1 MPLCMRNNTKPMKRL
16 FTSVFCILFITVSA
30 QKHKDYWQQRIA
42 YTMNVSMNVEDYT
55 FKGSSQIEYTNHSPD
70 TLNRVFFHLYF
81 NAFRPGSDMD
91 ARLQTVSDPDG
102 RMLTKEKSSRISV
115 LAENEAG
122 YLRVA
127 QVTQNQG
134 VVLQTAH
141 EETILVVDLE
151 APLLPKSTTTLNL
164 DFEGRVPLQIRRSGR
179 NSEESVALSMS
190 QWYPKM
196 VEYDHEG
203 WHDYPYIAR
212 EFHGVWGDFDVK
224 LTLDKSYTVAATGYL
239 QNADEI
245 GHGYTDKEVR
255 IRKNQEN
262 LTWHFKADNVHDF
275 MWAADPE
282 YVHDTLVTKD
292 DVTLHFFYKNQ
303 PELVENWKNL
313 QPKTDEAM
321 TFFNQHI
328 GKYPYTQYSVVQGGD
343 GGMEYAMAT
352 LITGDRP
359 FASLVGVMVH
369 ELAHSWFQ
377 HVLATNEGKHSW
389 MDEGFTSYIS
399 SLCMNSIME
408 RNQEHPYAGSYR
420 GYYALVESGIEEP
433 QTTHSDRYDTN
444 FAYSIAA
451 YSKGSVFLAQL
462 GYVIGKDALE
472 KTLKRYYNDYKFT
485 HPTPNDFISTA
496 EKVSGAHLGWYLND
510 FTQTTKTIDYSIVS
524 VTPISSGTVVELERI
539 GGMGMPIDLVVTLQD
554 ESQRH
559 YYIPL
564 TEMRA
569 EKPNETE
576 LTRITLN
583 DWSWAQKNYSFVLSF
598 PVEGIKTIAIDP
610 SARMADI
617 DQSNNVFRQ

>member
-1 MPLCMRNNTKPMKRL
+1 MKPFFTAL
-16 FTSVFCILFITVSA
+16 FALALLVANA
-30 QKHKDYWQQRIA
+30 QKHPDYWQQRID
-42 YTMNVSMNVEDYT
+42 YTMDVSMNVEDFTY
-55 FKGSSQIEYTNHSPD
+55 KGRSTVQYTNHSPD
-70 TLNRVFFHLYF
+70 TLTRVFFHLYF

-91 ARLQTVSDPDG
+91 ARLQSISDPDN
-102 RMLTKEKSSRISV
+102 RMVTENKESRISV
-115 LAENEAG
+115 LSEDEMG
-122 YLRVA
+122 YLRVTHI
-127 QVTQNQG
+127 TQNQG
-134 VVLQTAH
+134 APLKASH
-141 EETILVVDLE
+141 EETILVVDLQT
-151 APLLPKSTTTLNL
+151 PLLPQSSTTLNL
-164 DFEGRVPLQIRRSGR
+164 DFEGQVPLQIRRSGR
-179 NSEESVALSMS
+179 NSEEGVALSMS

-245 GHGYTDKEVR
+245 GHGYSDQEVR
-255 IRKNQEN
+255 IRKNQKN

-282 YVHDTLVTKD
+282 YVHDRLVTAD
-292 DVTLHFFYKNQ
+292 DVTLHFFYKNK
-303 PELVENWKNL
+303 PELAENWKNL
-313 QPKTDEAM
+313 QPKTEEAM
-321 TFFNQHI
+321 NFFNEHV
-328 GKYPYTQYSVVQGGD
+328 GNYPYKQYSVVQGGD

-359 FASLVGVMVH
+359 FPSLVGVMVH

-399 SLCMNSIME
+399 SLCMNSLMG

-420 GYYALVESGIEEP
+420 GYYALVESKMEEP
-433 QTTHSDRYDTN
+433 QTTHSDRYDKN

-462 GYVIGKDALE
+462 GYIIGKDALA
-472 KTLKRYYNDYKFT
+472 KTLKRYYADYQFT
-485 HPTPNDFISTA
+485 HPTPNDFIRTA

-510 FTQTTKTIDYSIVS
+510 FTKTTKTIDYAIELVK
-524 VTPISSGTVVELERI
+524 PGSSGASIELKRI
-539 GGMGMPIDLVVTLQD
+539 GGIGMPIDLVVSLND
-554 ESQRH
+554 GSQHH

-569 EKPNETE
+569 EKPNEHE
-576 LTRITLN
+576 LSRAVLS
-583 DWSWAQKNYSFVLSF
+583 DWSWAQQRYTFEVAHPLEN
-598 PVEGIKTIAIDP
+598 IKTIAIDP
-610 SARMADI
+610 STRMADI
-617 DQSNNVFRQ
+617 DQSNNVFSQ

>member
-1 MPLCMRNNTKPMKRL
+1 MLSDTKPMKRL
-16 FTSVFCILFITVSA
+16 ITSIFCILFLTVSA

-42 YTMNVSMNVEDYT
+42 YAMDVSMNVEDYT

-91 ARLQTVSDPDG
+91 ARLQAVSDPDG
-102 RMLTKEKSSRISV
+102 RMLTKEKTSRISV
-115 LAENEAG
+115 LAENETG
-122 YLRVA
+122 YLIVSKI
-127 QVTQNQG
+127 TQNQG
-134 VVLQTAH
+134 AVLKTAH

-151 APLLPKSTTTLNL
+151 SPLLPQSSTTFNL
-164 DFEGRVPLQIRRSGR
+164 DFEGQVPLQIRRSGR

-255 IRKNQEN
+255 VPKSQKN

-282 YVHDTLVTKD
+282 YVHDKLITAD
-292 DVTLHFFYKNQ
+292 DVTLHFFYKNK

-313 QPKTDEAM
+313 QPKTEEAM
-321 TFFNQHI
+321 NFFNEHI
-328 GKYPYTQYSVVQGGD
+328 GKYPYKQYSVVQGGD

-359 FASLVGVMVH
+359 FPSLVGVMVH

-399 SLCMNSIME
+399 SLCMNSLMG

-420 GYYALVESGIEEP
+420 GYYALVESKMEEP
-433 QTTHSDRYDTN
+433 QTTHSDRYDKN

-462 GYVIGKDALE
+462 GYIIGKDALA
-472 KTLKRYYNDYKFT
+472 KTLKRYYTDYQFT
-485 HPTPNDFISTA
+485 HPTPNDFIRTA

-510 FTQTTKTIDYSIVS
+510 FTKTTKTIDYAIES
-524 VTPISSGTVVELERI
+524 VKPGSTGAAIELKRL
-539 GGMGMPIDLVVTLQD
+539 GGIGMPIDLVVSLND
-554 ESQRH
+554 GSQHH

-569 EKPNETE
+569 EKPNEHE
-576 LTRITLN
+576 LARTVLS
-583 DWSWAQKNYSFVLSF
+583 DWSWAQQRYAFEVPYALESIQS
-598 PVEGIKTIAIDP
+598 IAIDP
-610 SARMADI
+610 STRMADT
-617 DQSNNVFRQ
+617 DQSNNVFSQ

>member
-1 MPLCMRNNTKPMKRL
+1 MKPFFTAL
-16 FTSVFCILFITVSA
+16 FALTLLVANA
-30 QKHKDYWQQRIA
+30 QKHPDYWQQRID
-42 YTMNVSMNVEDYT
+42 YTMDVSMNVEDFTY
-55 FKGSSQIEYTNHSPD
+55 KGRSTVQYTNHSPD
-70 TLNRVFFHLYF
+70 TLTRVFFHLYF

-91 ARLQTVSDPDG
+91 ARLQSISDPDN
-102 RMLTKEKSSRISV
+102 RMVTENKESRISV
-115 LAENEAG
+115 LSEDEMG
-122 YLRVA
+122 YLRVT
-127 QVTQNQG
+127 QITQNQG
-134 VVLQTAH
+134 APLKASH
-141 EETILVVDLE
+141 EETILVVDLQT
-151 APLLPKSTTTLNL
+151 PLLPQSSTTLNL
-164 DFEGRVPLQIRRSGR
+164 DFEGQVPLQIRRSGR
-179 NSEESVALSMS
+179 NSEEGVALSMS

-245 GHGYTDKEVR
+245 GHGYSDQEVR
-255 IRKNQEN
+255 IRKNQKN

-282 YVHDTLVTKD
+282 YVHDRLVTAD
-292 DVTLHFFYKNQ
+292 DVTLHFFYKNK
-303 PELVENWKNL
+303 PELAENWKNL
-313 QPKTDEAM
+313 QPKTEEAM
-321 TFFNQHI
+321 NFFNEHV
-328 GKYPYTQYSVVQGGD
+328 GNYPYKQYSVVQGGD

-359 FASLVGVMVH
+359 FPSLVGVMVH

-399 SLCMNSIME
+399 SLCMNSLMG

-420 GYYALVESGIEEP
+420 GYYALVESKMEEP
-433 QTTHSDRYDTN
+433 QTTHSDRYDKN

-462 GYVIGKDALE
+462 GYIIGKDALA
-472 KTLKRYYNDYKFT
+472 KTLKRYYADYQFT
-485 HPTPNDFISTA
+485 HPTPNDFIRTA

-510 FTQTTKTIDYSIVS
+510 FTKTTKTIDYAIELVK
-524 VTPISSGTVVELERI
+524 PGSSGASIELKRI
-539 GGMGMPIDLVVTLQD
+539 GGIGMPIDLVVSLND
-554 ESQRH
+554 GSQHH

-569 EKPNETE
+569 EKPNEHE
-576 LTRITLN
+576 LSRTVLS
-583 DWSWAQKNYSFVLSF
+583 DWSWAQQRYTFEVAHPLEN
-598 PVEGIKTIAIDP
+598 IKTIAIDP
-610 SARMADI
+610 STRMADI
-617 DQSNNVFRQ
+617 DQSNNVFSQ

>member
-1 MPLCMRNNTKPMKRL
+1 MKPFFTAL
-16 FTSVFCILFITVSA
+16 FALTLLVANA
-30 QKHKDYWQQRIA
+30 QKHPDYWQQRID
-42 YTMNVSMNVEDYT
+42 YTMDVSMNVEDFTY
-55 FKGSSQIEYTNHSPD
+55 KGRSTVQYTNHSPD

-91 ARLQTVSDPDG
+91 ARLQSISDPDN
-102 RMLTKEKSSRISV
+102 RMVTENKESRISV
-115 LAENEAG
+115 LSEDEMG
-122 YLRVA
+122 YLRVT
-127 QVTQNQG
+127 QITQNKG
-134 VVLQTAH
+134 APLKASH
-141 EETILVVDLE
+141 EETILVVDLQT
-151 APLLPKSTTTLNL
+151 PLLPQSSTILNL
-164 DFEGRVPLQIRRSGR
+164 DFEGQVPLQIRRSGR
-179 NSEESVALSMS
+179 NSEEGVALSMS
-190 QWYPKM
+190 QWCPKM

-245 GHGYTDKEVR
+245 GHGYSDQEVR
-255 IRKNQEN
+255 IRKNQKN

-282 YVHDTLVTKD
+282 YVHDRLVTAD
-292 DVTLHFFYKNQ
+292 DVTLHFFYKNK
-303 PELVENWKNL
+303 PELAENWKNL
-313 QPKTDEAM
+313 QPKTEEAM
-321 TFFNQHI
+321 NFFNEHV
-328 GKYPYTQYSVVQGGD
+328 GNYPYKQYSVVQGGD

-359 FASLVGVMVH
+359 FPSLVGVMVH

-399 SLCMNSIME
+399 SLCMNSLMG
-408 RNQEHPYAGSYR
+408 RNQERPYAGSYR
-420 GYYALVESGIEEP
+420 GYYALVESKMEEP
-433 QTTHSDRYDTN
+433 QTTHSDRYDKN

-462 GYVIGKDALE
+462 GYIIGKDALA
-472 KTLKRYYNDYKFT
+472 KTLKRYYADYQFT
-485 HPTPNDFISTA
+485 HPTPNDFIRTA

-510 FTQTTKTIDYSIVS
+510 FTKTTKTIDYAIES
-524 VTPISSGTVVELERI
+524 VKPGSSGAAIELKRI
-539 GGMGMPIDLVVTLQD
+539 GGIGMPIDLVVSLNYG
-554 ESQRH
+554 SQHH

-569 EKPNETE
+569 EKPNEHE
-576 LTRITLN
+576 LSRTVLS
-583 DWSWAQKNYSFVLSF
+583 DWSWAQQRYTFEVPHPLDN
-598 PVEGIKTIAIDP
+598 IKTIAIDP
-610 SARMADI
+610 STRMADI
-617 DQSNNVFRQ
+617 DQSNNVFSQ

>member
-1 MPLCMRNNTKPMKRL
+1 MKPFFTAL
-16 FTSVFCILFITVSA
+16 FALTLLVANA
-30 QKHKDYWQQRIA
+30 QKHPDYWQQRID
-42 YTMNVSMNVEDYT
+42 YTMDVSMNVEDFTY
-55 FKGSSQIEYTNHSPD
+55 KGSSTVQYSNHSPD
-70 TLNRVFFHLYF
+70 TLTRVFFHLYF

-91 ARLQTVSDPDG
+91 ARLQSISDPDN
-102 RMLTKEKSSRISV
+102 RMVTENKESRISV
-115 LAENEAG
+115 LSEDEMG
-122 YLRVA
+122 YLRVT
-127 QVTQNQG
+127 QITQNQG
-134 VVLQTAH
+134 APLKASH
-141 EETILVVDLE
+141 EETILVVDLQT
-151 APLLPKSTTTLNL
+151 PLLPQSSTTLNL
-164 DFEGRVPLQIRRSGR
+164 DFEGQVPLQIRRSGR
-179 NSEESVALSMS
+179 NSEEGVALSMS

-245 GHGYTDKEVR
+245 GHGYSDQEVR
-255 IRKNQEN
+255 IRKNQKN

-282 YVHDTLVTKD
+282 YVHDRLVTAD
-292 DVTLHFFYKNQ
+292 DVTLHFFYKNK
-303 PELVENWKNL
+303 PELAENWKNL
-313 QPKTDEAM
+313 QPKTEEAM
-321 TFFNQHI
+321 NFFNKHV
-328 GKYPYTQYSVVQGGD
+328 GNYPYKQYSVVQGGD

-359 FASLVGVMVH
+359 FPSLVGVMVH

-399 SLCMNSIME
+399 SLCMNSLMG

-420 GYYALVESGIEEP
+420 GYYALVESKMEEP
-433 QTTHSDRYDTN
+433 QTTHSDRYDKN

-462 GYVIGKDALE
+462 GYIIGKDALA
-472 KTLKRYYNDYKFT
+472 KTLKRYYADYQFT
-485 HPTPNDFISTA
+485 HPTPNDFIRTA

-510 FTQTTKTIDYSIVS
+510 FTKTTKTIDYAIELVK
-524 VTPISSGTVVELERI
+524 PGSSGASIELKRI
-539 GGMGMPIDLVVTLQD
+539 GGIGMPIDLVVSLND
-554 ESQRH
+554 GSQHH

-569 EKPNETE
+569 EKPNEHE
-576 LTRITLN
+576 LSRTVLS
-583 DWSWAQKNYSFVLSF
+583 DWSWAQQRYTFEVAHPIEN
-598 PVEGIKTIAIDP
+598 IKTIAIDP
-610 SARMADI
+610 STRMADI
-617 DQSNNVFRQ
+617 DQSNNVFSQ

>member
-1 MPLCMRNNTKPMKRL
+1 MKPFFTAL
-16 FTSVFCILFITVSA
+16 FALTLLVANA
-30 QKHKDYWQQRIA
+30 QKHPDYWQQRID
-42 YTMNVSMNVEDYT
+42 YTMDVSMNVEDFTY
-55 FKGSSQIEYTNHSPD
+55 KGSSTVQYTNHSPD
-70 TLNRVFFHLYF
+70 TLTRVFFHLYF

-91 ARLQTVSDPDG
+91 ARLQSISDPDN
-102 RMLTKEKSSRISV
+102 RMVTENKESRISV
-115 LAENEAG
+115 LSEDEMG
-122 YLRVA
+122 YLRVT
-127 QVTQNQG
+127 QITQNQG
-134 VVLQTAH
+134 APLKASH
-141 EETILVVDLE
+141 EETILVVDLQT
-151 APLLPKSTTTLNL
+151 PLLPQSSTILNL
-164 DFEGRVPLQIRRSGR
+164 DFEGQVPLQIRRSGR
-179 NSEESVALSMS
+179 NSEEGVALSMS

-245 GHGYTDKEVR
+245 GHGYSDQEVR
-255 IRKNQEN
+255 IRKNQKN

-282 YVHDTLVTKD
+282 YIHDRLVTAD
-292 DVTLHFFYKNQ
+292 DVTLHFFYKNK
-303 PELVENWKNL
+303 PELAENWKNL
-313 QPKTDEAM
+313 QPKTEEAM
-321 TFFNQHI
+321 NFFNEHV
-328 GKYPYTQYSVVQGGD
+328 GNYPYKQYSVVQGGD

-359 FASLVGVMVH
+359 FPSLVGVMVH

-399 SLCMNSIME
+399 SLCMNSLMG

-420 GYYALVESGIEEP
+420 GYYALVESKMEEP
-433 QTTHSDRYDTN
+433 QTTHSDRYDKN

-462 GYVIGKDALE
+462 GYIIGKDALAE
-472 KTLKRYYNDYKFT
+472 TLKRYYADYQFT
-485 HPTPNDFISTA
+485 HPTPNDFIRTA

-510 FTQTTKTIDYSIVS
+510 FTKTTKTIDYAIES
-524 VTPISSGTVVELERI
+524 VKPGSSGAAIELKRI
-539 GGMGMPIDLVVTLQD
+539 GGIGMPIDLVVSLND
-554 ESQRH
+554 GSQHH

-569 EKPNETE
+569 EKPNEHE
-576 LTRITLN
+576 LSRTVLS
-583 DWSWAQKNYSFVLSF
+583 DWSWAQQRYTFEVPHPLEN
-598 PVEGIKTIAIDP
+598 IKTIAIDP
-610 SARMADI
+610 STRMADI
-617 DQSNNVFRQ
+617 DQSNNVFSQ

>member
-1 MPLCMRNNTKPMKRL
+1 MKPFFTAL
-16 FTSVFCILFITVSA
+16 FALTLLVANA
-30 QKHKDYWQQRIA
+30 QKHPDYWQQRID
-42 YTMNVSMNVEDYT
+42 YTMDVSMNVEDFTY
-55 FKGSSQIEYTNHSPD
+55 KGSSTVQYTNHSPD
-70 TLNRVFFHLYF
+70 TLTRVFFHLYF

-91 ARLQTVSDPDG
+91 ARLQSISDPDN
-102 RMLTKEKSSRISV
+102 RMVTENKESRISV
-115 LAENEAG
+115 LSEDEMG

-127 QVTQNQG
+127 QITQNQG
-134 VVLQTAH
+134 APLKTSH
-141 EETILVVDLE
+141 EETILVVDLQT
-151 APLLPKSTTTLNL
+151 PLLPQSSTTLNL
-164 DFEGRVPLQIRRSGR
+164 DFEGQVPLQIRRSGR
-179 NSEESVALSMS
+179 NSEEGVALSMS

-224 LTLDKSYTVAATGYL
+224 LTLDKNYTVAATGYL

-245 GHGYTDKEVR
+245 GHGYSDQEVR
-255 IRKNQEN
+255 IRKNQKN

-282 YVHDTLVTKD
+282 YVHDRLVTAD
-292 DVTLHFFYKNQ
+292 DVTLHFFYKNK
-303 PELVENWKNL
+303 PELAENWKNL
-313 QPKTDEAM
+313 QSKTEEAM
-321 TFFNQHI
+321 NFFNEHV
-328 GKYPYTQYSVVQGGD
+328 GNYPYKQYSVVQGGD

-359 FASLVGVMVH
+359 FPSLVGVMVH

-399 SLCMNSIME
+399 SLCMNSLMG

-420 GYYALVESGIEEP
+420 GYYALVESKMEEP
-433 QTTHSDRYDTN
+433 QTTHSDRYDKN

-462 GYVIGKDALE
+462 GYIIGKDALA
-472 KTLKRYYNDYKFT
+472 KTLKRYYADYQFT
-485 HPTPNDFISTA
+485 HPTPNDFIRTA

-510 FTQTTKTIDYSIVS
+510 FTKTTKTIDYAIES
-524 VTPISSGTVVELERI
+524 VKPGSTGAAIELKRI
-539 GGMGMPIDLVVTLQD
+539 GGIGMPIDLVVSLND
-554 ESQRH
+554 GSQHH

-569 EKPNETE
+569 EKPNEHE
-576 LTRITLN
+576 LSRTVLS
-583 DWSWAQKNYSFVLSF
+583 DWSWAQQRYTFEVAHPLEN
-598 PVEGIKTIAIDP
+598 IKTIAIDP
-610 SARMADI
+610 STRMADI
-617 DQSNNVFRQ
+617 DQSNNVFSQ

>member
-1 MPLCMRNNTKPMKRL
+1 
-16 FTSVFCILFITVSA
+16 
-30 QKHKDYWQQRIA
+30 
-42 YTMNVSMNVEDYT
+42 MNVEDFTY
-55 FKGSSQIEYTNHSPD
+55 KGSSTVQYTNHSPD
-70 TLNRVFFHLYF
+70 TLTRVFFHLYF

-91 ARLQTVSDPDG
+91 ARLQSISDPDN
-102 RMLTKEKSSRISV
+102 RMVTENKESRISV
-115 LAENEAG
+115 LSEDEMG
-122 YLRVA
+122 YLRVT
-127 QVTQNQG
+127 QITQNQG
-134 VVLQTAH
+134 APLKASH
-141 EETILVVDLE
+141 EETILVVDLQT
-151 APLLPKSTTTLNL
+151 PLLPQSSTTLNL
-164 DFEGRVPLQIRRSGR
+164 DFEGQVPLQIRRSGR
-179 NSEESVALSMS
+179 DSEEGVALSMS

-245 GHGYTDKEVR
+245 GHGYSDQEVR
-255 IRKNQEN
+255 IRKNQKN

-282 YVHDTLVTKD
+282 YIHDRLVTAD
-292 DVTLHFFYKNQ
+292 DVTLHFFYKNK
-303 PELVENWKNL
+303 PELAENWKNL
-313 QPKTDEAM
+313 QPKTEEAM
-321 TFFNQHI
+321 NFFNEHV
-328 GKYPYTQYSVVQGGD
+328 GNYPYKQYSVVQGGD

-359 FASLVGVMVH
+359 FPSLVGVMVH

-399 SLCMNSIME
+399 SLCMNSLMG

-420 GYYALVESGIEEP
+420 GYYALVESKMEEP
-433 QTTHSDRYDTN
+433 QTTHSDRYDKN

-462 GYVIGKDALE
+462 GYIIGKDALA
-472 KTLKRYYNDYKFT
+472 KTLKRYYADYQFT
-485 HPTPNDFISTA
+485 HPTPNDFIRTA

-510 FTQTTKTIDYSIVS
+510 FTKTTKTIDYAIELVK
-524 VTPISSGTVVELERI
+524 PGSSGASIELKRI
-539 GGMGMPIDLVVTLQD
+539 GGIGMPIDLVVSLND
-554 ESQRH
+554 GSQHH

-569 EKPNETE
+569 EKPNEHE
-576 LTRITLN
+576 LSRTVLS
-583 DWSWAQKNYSFVLSF
+583 DWSWAQQRYTFEVAHPLEN
-598 PVEGIKTIAIDP
+598 IKTIAIDP
-610 SARMADI
+610 STRMADI
-617 DQSNNVFRQ
+617 DQSNNVFSQ

>member
-1 MPLCMRNNTKPMKRL
+1 MKPFFTAL
-16 FTSVFCILFITVSA
+16 FALTLLVANA
-30 QKHKDYWQQRIA
+30 QKHPDYWQQRID
-42 YTMNVSMNVEDYT
+42 YTMDVSMNVEDFTY
-55 FKGSSQIEYTNHSPD
+55 KGRSTVQYTNHSPD

-91 ARLQTVSDPDG
+91 ARLQSISDPDN
-102 RMLTKEKSSRISV
+102 RMVTENKESRISV
-115 LAENEAG
+115 LSEDEMG
-122 YLRVA
+122 YLRVT
-127 QVTQNQG
+127 QITQNQG
-134 VVLQTAH
+134 APLKASH
-141 EETILVVDLE
+141 EETILVVDLQT
-151 APLLPKSTTTLNL
+151 PLLPQSSTTLNL
-164 DFEGRVPLQIRRSGR
+164 DFEGQVPLQIRRSGR
-179 NSEESVALSMS
+179 NSEEGVALSMS

-245 GHGYTDKEVR
+245 GHGYSDQEVR
-255 IRKNQEN
+255 IRKNQKN

-282 YVHDTLVTKD
+282 YVHDRLVTAD
-292 DVTLHFFYKNQ
+292 DVTLHFFYKNK
-303 PELVENWKNL
+303 PELAENWKNL
-313 QPKTDEAM
+313 QPKTEEAM
-321 TFFNQHI
+321 NFFNEHV
-328 GKYPYTQYSVVQGGD
+328 GNYPYKQYSVVQGGD

-359 FASLVGVMVH
+359 FPSLVGVMVH

-399 SLCMNSIME
+399 SLCMNSLMG
-408 RNQEHPYAGSYR
+408 RNQEHQYAGSYR
-420 GYYALVESGIEEP
+420 GYYALVESKMEEP
-433 QTTHSDRYDTN
+433 QTTHSDRYDKN

-462 GYVIGKDALE
+462 GYIIGKDALA
-472 KTLKRYYNDYKFT
+472 KTLKRYYADYQFT
-485 HPTPNDFISTA
+485 HPTPNDFIRTA

-510 FTQTTKTIDYSIVS
+510 FTKTTKTIDYAIES
-524 VTPISSGTVVELERI
+524 VKPGSSGAAIELKRI
-539 GGMGMPIDLVVTLQD
+539 GGIGMPIDLVVSLND
-554 ESQRH
+554 GSQHH

-564 TEMRA
+564 TEIRA
-569 EKPNETE
+569 EKPNEHE
-576 LTRITLN
+576 LSRTVLS
-583 DWSWAQKNYSFVLSF
+583 DWSWAQQRYTFEVPHPLEN
-598 PVEGIKTIAIDP
+598 IKTIAIDP
-610 SARMADI
+610 STRMADI
-617 DQSNNVFRQ
+617 DQSNNVFSQ

>member
-1 MPLCMRNNTKPMKRL
+1 
-16 FTSVFCILFITVSA
+16 
-30 QKHKDYWQQRIA
+30 
-42 YTMNVSMNVEDYT
+42 MNVEDFTY
-55 FKGSSQIEYTNHSPD
+55 KGRSTVQYTNHSPD
-70 TLNRVFFHLYF
+70 TLTRVFFHLYF

-91 ARLQTVSDPDG
+91 ARLQSISDPDN
-102 RMLTKEKSSRISV
+102 RMVTENKESRISV
-115 LAENEAG
+115 LSEDEMG
-122 YLRVA
+122 YLRVT
-127 QVTQNQG
+127 QITQNQG
-134 VVLQTAH
+134 APLKASH
-141 EETILVVDLE
+141 EETILVVDLQT
-151 APLLPKSTTTLNL
+151 PLLPQSSTILNL
-164 DFEGRVPLQIRRSGR
+164 DFEGQVPLQIRRSGR
-179 NSEESVALSMS
+179 NSEEGVALSMS

-245 GHGYTDKEVR
+245 GHGYSDQEVR
-255 IRKNQEN
+255 IRKNQKN

-282 YVHDTLVTKD
+282 YIHDRLVTAD
-292 DVTLHFFYKNQ
+292 DVTLHFFYKNK
-303 PELVENWKNL
+303 PELAENWKNL
-313 QPKTDEAM
+313 QPKTEEAM
-321 TFFNQHI
+321 NFFNEHV
-328 GKYPYTQYSVVQGGD
+328 GNYPYKQYSVVQGGD

-359 FASLVGVMVH
+359 FPSLVGVMVH

-399 SLCMNSIME
+399 SLCMNSLMG

-420 GYYALVESGIEEP
+420 GYYALVESKMEEP
-433 QTTHSDRYDTN
+433 QTTHSDRYDKN

-462 GYVIGKDALE
+462 GYIIGKDALA
-472 KTLKRYYNDYKFT
+472 KTLKRYYADYQFT
-485 HPTPNDFISTA
+485 HPTPNDFIRTA

-510 FTQTTKTIDYSIVS
+510 FTKTTKTIDYAIELVK
-524 VTPISSGTVVELERI
+524 PGSSGASIELKRI
-539 GGMGMPIDLVVTLQD
+539 GGIGMPIDLVVSLND
-554 ESQRH
+554 GSQHH

-569 EKPNETE
+569 EKPNEHE
-576 LTRITLN
+576 LSRTVLS
-583 DWSWAQKNYSFVLSF
+583 DWSWAQQRYTFEVPHALEN
-598 PVEGIKTIAIDP
+598 IKTIAIDP
-610 SARMADI
+610 STRMADI
-617 DQSNNVFRQ
+617 DQSNNVFSQ

>member
-1 MPLCMRNNTKPMKRL
+1 MKPL
-16 FTSVFCILFITVSA
+16 FTALFTLTLLAANA
-30 QKHKDYWQQRIA
+30 QKHPDYWQQRID
-42 YTMNVSMNVEDYT
+42 YTMDVSMNVEDFTY
-55 FKGSSQIEYTNHSPD
+55 KGRSTVQYTNHSPD
-70 TLNRVFFHLYF
+70 TLTRVFFHLYF

-91 ARLQTVSDPDG
+91 ARLQSISDPDN
-102 RMLTKEKSSRISV
+102 RMVTENKESRISV
-115 LAENEAG
+115 LSEDEMG

-127 QVTQNQG
+127 QITQNQG
-134 VVLQTAH
+134 APLKTSH
-141 EETILVVDLE
+141 EETILVVDLQT
-151 APLLPKSTTTLNL
+151 PLLPQSSTTLNL
-164 DFEGRVPLQIRRSGR
+164 DFEGQVPLQIRRSGR
-179 NSEESVALSMS
+179 NSEEGVALSMS

-224 LTLDKSYTVAATGYL
+224 LTLDKNYTVAATGYL

-245 GHGYTDKEVR
+245 GHGYSDQEVR
-255 IRKNQEN
+255 IRKNQKN

-282 YVHDTLVTKD
+282 YIHDRLVTAD
-292 DVTLHFFYKNQ
+292 DVTLHFFYKNK
-303 PELVENWKNL
+303 PELAENWKNL
-313 QPKTDEAM
+313 QPKTEEAM
-321 TFFNQHI
+321 NFFNEHV
-328 GKYPYTQYSVVQGGD
+328 GNYPYKQYSVVQGGD

-359 FASLVGVMVH
+359 FPSLVGVMVH

-399 SLCMNSIME
+399 SLCMNSLMG

-420 GYYALVESGIEEP
+420 GYYALVESKMEEP
-433 QTTHSDRYDTN
+433 QTTHSDRYDKN

-462 GYVIGKDALE
+462 GYIIGKDALAE
-472 KTLKRYYNDYKFT
+472 TLKRYYANYQFT
-485 HPTPNDFISTA
+485 HPTPNDFIRTA

-510 FTQTTKTIDYSIVS
+510 FTKTTKTIDYAIELVK
-524 VTPISSGTVVELERI
+524 PGSSGASIELKRI
-539 GGMGMPIDLVVTLQD
+539 GGIGMPIDLVVSLND
-554 ESQRH
+554 GSQHH

-569 EKPNETE
+569 EKPNEHE
-576 LTRITLN
+576 LSRTVLS
-583 DWSWAQKNYSFVLSF
+583 DWSWAQQRYTFEVAHPLEN
-598 PVEGIKTIAIDP
+598 IKTIAIDP
-610 SARMADI
+610 STRMADI
-617 DQSNNVFRQ
+617 DQSNNVFSQ

>member
-1 MPLCMRNNTKPMKRL
+1 MKPFFTAL
-16 FTSVFCILFITVSA
+16 FALTLLVANA
-30 QKHKDYWQQRIA
+30 QKHPDYWQQRID
-42 YTMNVSMNVEDYT
+42 YTMDVSMNVEDFTY
-55 FKGSSQIEYTNHSPD
+55 KGRSTVQYTNHSPD

-91 ARLQTVSDPDG
+91 ARLQSISDPDN
-102 RMLTKEKSSRISV
+102 RMVTENKESRISV
-115 LAENEAG
+115 LSEDEMG
-122 YLRVA
+122 YLRVT
-127 QVTQNQG
+127 QITQNQG
-134 VVLQTAH
+134 APLKASH
-141 EETILVVDLE
+141 EETILVVDLQT
-151 APLLPKSTTTLNL
+151 PLLPQSSTTLNL
-164 DFEGRVPLQIRRSGR
+164 DFEGQVPLQIRRSGR
-179 NSEESVALSMS
+179 NSEEGVALSMS

-245 GHGYTDKEVR
+245 GHGYSDQEVR
-255 IRKNQEN
+255 IRKNQKN

-282 YVHDTLVTKD
+282 YVHDRLVTAD
-292 DVTLHFFYKNQ
+292 DVTLHFFYKNK
-303 PELVENWKNL
+303 PELAENWKNL
-313 QPKTDEAM
+313 QPKTEEAM
-321 TFFNQHI
+321 NFFNEHV
-328 GKYPYTQYSVVQGGD
+328 GNYPYKQYSVVQGGD

-359 FASLVGVMVH
+359 FPSLVGVMVH

-399 SLCMNSIME
+399 SLCMNSLMG

-420 GYYALVESGIEEP
+420 GYYALVESKMEEP
-433 QTTHSDRYDTN
+433 QTTHSDRYDKN

-462 GYVIGKDALE
+462 GYIIGKDALA
-472 KTLKRYYNDYKFT
+472 KTLKRYYADYQFT
-485 HPTPNDFISTA
+485 HPTPNDFIRTA

-510 FTQTTKTIDYSIVS
+510 FTKTTKTIDYAIES
-524 VTPISSGTVVELERI
+524 VKPGSSGAAIELKRI
-539 GGMGMPIDLVVTLQD
+539 GGIGMPIDLVVSLND
-554 ESQRH
+554 GSQHH

-564 TEMRA
+564 TEIRA
-569 EKPNETE
+569 EKPNEHE
-576 LTRITLN
+576 LSRTVLS
-583 DWSWAQKNYSFVLSF
+583 DWSWAQQRYTFEVPHPLEN
-598 PVEGIKTIAIDP
+598 IKTIAIDP
-610 SARMADI
+610 STRMADI
-617 DQSNNVFRQ
+617 DQSNNVFSQ

>member
-1 MPLCMRNNTKPMKRL
+1 MKPFFTAL
-16 FTSVFCILFITVSA
+16 FALTLLVANA
-30 QKHKDYWQQRIA
+30 QKHPDYWQQRID
-42 YTMNVSMNVEDYT
+42 YTMDVSMNVEDFTY
-55 FKGSSQIEYTNHSPD
+55 KGSSTVQYTNHSPD
-70 TLNRVFFHLYF
+70 TLTRVFFHLYF

-91 ARLQTVSDPDG
+91 ARLQSISDPDN
-102 RMLTKEKSSRISV
+102 RMVTENKESRISV
-115 LAENEAG
+115 LSEDEMG
-122 YLRVA
+122 YLRVT
-127 QVTQNQG
+127 QITQNQG
-134 VVLQTAH
+134 APLKASH
-141 EETILVVDLE
+141 EETILVVDLQT
-151 APLLPKSTTTLNL
+151 PLLPQSSTTLNL
-164 DFEGRVPLQIRRSGR
+164 DFEGQVPLQIRRSGR
-179 NSEESVALSMS
+179 NSEEGVALSMS

-224 LTLDKSYTVAATGYL
+224 LTLDKNYTVAATGYL

-245 GHGYTDKEVR
+245 GHGYSDQEVR
-255 IRKNQEN
+255 IRKNQKN

-282 YVHDTLVTKD
+282 YVHDRLVTAD
-292 DVTLHFFYKNQ
+292 DVTLHFFYKNK
-303 PELVENWKNL
+303 PELAENWKNL
-313 QPKTDEAM
+313 QPKTEEAM
-321 TFFNQHI
+321 NFFNEHV
-328 GKYPYTQYSVVQGGD
+328 GNYPYKQYSVVQGGD

-359 FASLVGVMVH
+359 FPSLVGVMVH

-399 SLCMNSIME
+399 SLCMNSLMG

-420 GYYALVESGIEEP
+420 GYYALVESKMEEP
-433 QTTHSDRYDTN
+433 QTTHSDRYDKN

-462 GYVIGKDALE
+462 GYIIGKDALA
-472 KTLKRYYNDYKFT
+472 KTLKRYYADYQFT
-485 HPTPNDFISTA
+485 HPTPNDFIRTA

-510 FTQTTKTIDYSIVS
+510 FTKTTKTIDYAIES
-524 VTPISSGTVVELERI
+524 VKPGSTGAAIELKRI
-539 GGMGMPIDLVVTLQD
+539 GGIGMPIDLVVSLND
-554 ESQRH
+554 GSQHH

-569 EKPNETE
+569 EKPNEHE
-576 LTRITLN
+576 LSRTVLS
-583 DWSWAQKNYSFVLSF
+583 DWSWAQQRYTFEVAHPLEN
-598 PVEGIKTIAIDP
+598 IKTIAIDP
-610 SARMADI
+610 STRMADI
-617 DQSNNVFRQ
+617 DQSNNVFSQ

>member
-1 MPLCMRNNTKPMKRL
+1 MKPFFTAL
-16 FTSVFCILFITVSA
+16 FTLTLLAANA
-30 QKHKDYWQQRIA
+30 QKHPDYWQQRID
-42 YTMNVSMNVEDYT
+42 YTMDVSMNVEDFTY
-55 FKGSSQIEYTNHSPD
+55 KGSSTVQYTNHSPD
-70 TLNRVFFHLYF
+70 TLTRVFFHLYF

-91 ARLQTVSDPDG
+91 ARLQSISDPDN
-102 RMLTKEKSSRISV
+102 RMVTENKESRISV
-115 LAENEAG
+115 LSEDEMG

-127 QVTQNQG
+127 QITQNQG
-134 VVLQTAH
+134 APLKTSH
-141 EETILVVDLE
+141 EETILVVDLQT
-151 APLLPKSTTTLNL
+151 PLLPQSSTTLNL
-164 DFEGRVPLQIRRSGR
+164 DFEGQVPLQIRRSGR
-179 NSEESVALSMS
+179 NSEEGVALSMS

-245 GHGYTDKEVR
+245 GHGYSDQEVR
-255 IRKNQEN
+255 IRKNQKN

-282 YVHDTLVTKD
+282 YVHDRLVTAD
-292 DVTLHFFYKNQ
+292 DVTLHFFYKNK
-303 PELVENWKNL
+303 PELAENWKNL
-313 QPKTDEAM
+313 QPKTEEAM
-321 TFFNQHI
+321 NFFNEHV
-328 GKYPYTQYSVVQGGD
+328 GNYPYKQYSVVQGGD

-359 FASLVGVMVH
+359 FPSLVGVMVH

-399 SLCMNSIME
+399 SLCMNSLMG

-420 GYYALVESGIEEP
+420 GYYALVESKMEEP
-433 QTTHSDRYDTN
+433 QTTHSDRYDKN

-462 GYVIGKDALE
+462 GYIIGKDALA
-472 KTLKRYYNDYKFT
+472 KTLKRYYADYQFT
-485 HPTPNDFISTA
+485 HPTPNDFIRTA

-510 FTQTTKTIDYSIVS
+510 FTKTTKTIDYAIELVK
-524 VTPISSGTVVELERI
+524 PGSSGASIELKRI
-539 GGMGMPIDLVVTLQD
+539 GGIGMPIDLVVSLND
-554 ESQRH
+554 GSQHH

-569 EKPNETE
+569 EKPNEHE
-576 LTRITLN
+576 LSRTVLS
-583 DWSWAQKNYSFVLSF
+583 DWSWAQQRYTFEVAHPLEN
-598 PVEGIKTIAIDP
+598 IKTIAIDP
-610 SARMADI
+610 STRMADI
-617 DQSNNVFRQ
+617 DQSNNVFSQ

>member
-1 MPLCMRNNTKPMKRL
+1 MKPFFTAL
-16 FTSVFCILFITVSA
+16 FALTLLVANA
-30 QKHKDYWQQRIA
+30 QKHPDYWQQRID
-42 YTMNVSMNVEDYT
+42 YTMDVSMNVEDFTY
-55 FKGSSQIEYTNHSPD
+55 KGRSTVQYTNHSPD
-70 TLNRVFFHLYF
+70 TLTRVFFHLYF

-91 ARLQTVSDPDG
+91 ARLQSISDPDN
-102 RMLTKEKSSRISV
+102 RMVTENKESRISV
-115 LAENEAG
+115 LSEDEMG
-122 YLRVA
+122 YLRVT
-127 QVTQNQG
+127 QITQNQG
-134 VVLQTAH
+134 APLKTSH
-141 EETILVVDLE
+141 EETILVVDLQT
-151 APLLPKSTTTLNL
+151 PLLPQSSTTLNL
-164 DFEGRVPLQIRRSGR
+164 DFEGQVPLQIRRSGR
-179 NSEESVALSMS
+179 NSEEGVALSMS

-245 GHGYTDKEVR
+245 GHGYSDQEVR
-255 IRKNQEN
+255 IRKNQKN

-282 YVHDTLVTKD
+282 YVHDRLVTAD
-292 DVTLHFFYKNQ
+292 DVTLHFFYKNK
-303 PELVENWKNL
+303 PELAENWKNL
-313 QPKTDEAM
+313 QPKTEEAM
-321 TFFNQHI
+321 NFFNEHV
-328 GKYPYTQYSVVQGGD
+328 GNYPYKQYSVVQGGD

-359 FASLVGVMVH
+359 FPSLVGVMVH

-399 SLCMNSIME
+399 SLCMNSLMG

-420 GYYALVESGIEEP
+420 GYYALVESKMEEP
-433 QTTHSDRYDTN
+433 QTTHSDRYDKN

-462 GYVIGKDALE
+462 GYIIGKDALA
-472 KTLKRYYNDYKFT
+472 KTLKRYYADYQFT
-485 HPTPNDFISTA
+485 HPTPNDFIRTA

-510 FTQTTKTIDYSIVS
+510 FTKTTKTIDYAIES
-524 VTPISSGTVVELERI
+524 VKPGSSGASIELKRI
-539 GGMGMPIDLVVTLQD
+539 GGIGMPIDLVVSLND
-554 ESQRH
+554 GSQHH

-569 EKPNETE
+569 EKPNEHE
-576 LTRITLN
+576 LSRTVLS
-583 DWSWAQKNYSFVLSF
+583 DWSWAQQRYTFEVAHPIEN
-598 PVEGIKTIAIDP
+598 IKTIAIDP
-610 SARMADI
+610 STRMADI
-617 DQSNNVFRQ
+617 DQSNNVFSQ

>member
-1 MPLCMRNNTKPMKRL
+1 MKPFFTAL
-16 FTSVFCILFITVSA
+16 FALTLLVANA
-30 QKHKDYWQQRIA
+30 QKHPDYWQQRID
-42 YTMNVSMNVEDYT
+42 YTMDVSMNVEDFTY
-55 FKGSSQIEYTNHSPD
+55 KGRSTVQYTNHSPD
-70 TLNRVFFHLYF
+70 TLTRVFFHLYF

-91 ARLQTVSDPDG
+91 ARLQSISDPDN
-102 RMLTKEKSSRISV
+102 RMVTENKESRISV
-115 LAENEAG
+115 LSEDEMG

-127 QVTQNQG
+127 QITQNQG
-134 VVLQTAH
+134 APLKTLH
-141 EETILVVDLE
+141 EETILVVDLQT
-151 APLLPKSTTTLNL
+151 PLLPQSSTTLNL
-164 DFEGRVPLQIRRSGR
+164 DFEGQVPLQIRRSGR
-179 NSEESVALSMS
+179 NSEEGVALSMS

-245 GHGYTDKEVR
+245 GHGYSDQEVR
-255 IRKNQEN
+255 IRKNQKN

-282 YVHDTLVTKD
+282 YVHDRLVTAD
-292 DVTLHFFYKNQ
+292 DVTLHFFYKNK
-303 PELVENWKNL
+303 PELAENWKNL
-313 QPKTDEAM
+313 QPKTEEAM
-321 TFFNQHI
+321 NFFNKHV
-328 GKYPYTQYSVVQGGD
+328 GNYPYKQYSVVQGGD

-359 FASLVGVMVH
+359 FPSLVGVMVH

-399 SLCMNSIME
+399 SLCMNSLMG

-420 GYYALVESGIEEP
+420 GYYALVESKMEEP
-433 QTTHSDRYDTN
+433 QTTHSDRYDKN

-462 GYVIGKDALE
+462 GYIIGKDALA
-472 KTLKRYYNDYKFT
+472 KTLKRYYADYQFT
-485 HPTPNDFISTA
+485 HPTPNDFIRTA

-510 FTQTTKTIDYSIVS
+510 FTKTTKTIDYAIES
-524 VTPISSGTVVELERI
+524 VKPGSSGASIELKRI
-539 GGMGMPIDLVVTLQD
+539 GGIGMPIDLVVSLND
-554 ESQRH
+554 GSQHH

-569 EKPNETE
+569 EKPNEHE
-576 LTRITLN
+576 LSRAVLS
-583 DWSWAQKNYSFVLSF
+583 DWSWAQQRYTFEVAHPLEN
-598 PVEGIKTIAIDP
+598 IKTIAIDP
-610 SARMADI
+610 STRMADI
-617 DQSNNVFRQ
+617 DQSNNVFSQ

>member
-1 MPLCMRNNTKPMKRL
+1 MKPFFTAL
-16 FTSVFCILFITVSA
+16 FALTLLVANA
-30 QKHKDYWQQRIA
+30 QKHPDYWQQRID
-42 YTMNVSMNVEDYT
+42 YTMDVSMNVEDFTY
-55 FKGSSQIEYTNHSPD
+55 KGSSTVQYTNHSPD
-70 TLNRVFFHLYF
+70 TLTRVFFHLYF

-91 ARLQTVSDPDG
+91 ARLQSISDPDN
-102 RMLTKEKSSRISV
+102 RMVTENKESRISV
-115 LAENEAG
+115 LSEDEMG
-122 YLRVA
+122 YLRVT
-127 QVTQNQG
+127 QITQNQG
-134 VVLQTAH
+134 APLKASH
-141 EETILVVDLE
+141 EETILVVDLQT
-151 APLLPKSTTTLNL
+151 PLLPQSSTTLNL
-164 DFEGRVPLQIRRSGR
+164 DFEGQVPLQIRRSGR
-179 NSEESVALSMS
+179 NSEEGVALSMS

-245 GHGYTDKEVR
+245 GHGYSDQEVR
-255 IRKNQEN
+255 IRKNQKN

-282 YVHDTLVTKD
+282 YVHDRLVTAD
-292 DVTLHFFYKNQ
+292 DVTLHFFYKNK
-303 PELVENWKNL
+303 PELAENWKNL
-313 QPKTDEAM
+313 QPKTEEAM
-321 TFFNQHI
+321 NFFNEHV
-328 GKYPYTQYSVVQGGD
+328 GNYPYKQYSVVQGGD

-359 FASLVGVMVH
+359 FPSLVGVMVH

-399 SLCMNSIME
+399 SLCMNSLMG

-420 GYYALVESGIEEP
+420 GYYALVESKMEEP
-433 QTTHSDRYDTN
+433 QTTHSDRYDKN

-462 GYVIGKDALE
+462 GYIIGKDALAE
-472 KTLKRYYNDYKFT
+472 TLKRYYADYQFT
-485 HPTPNDFISTA
+485 HPTPNDFIRTA

-510 FTQTTKTIDYSIVS
+510 FTKTTKTIDYAIELVK
-524 VTPISSGTVVELERI
+524 PGSSGASIELKRI
-539 GGMGMPIDLVVTLQD
+539 GGIGMPIDLVVSLND
-554 ESQRH
+554 GSQHH

-569 EKPNETE
+569 EKPNEHE
-576 LTRITLN
+576 LSRTVLS
-583 DWSWAQKNYSFVLSF
+583 DWSWAQQRYTFEVPHPLEN
-598 PVEGIKTIAIDP
+598 IKTIAIDP
-610 SARMADI
+610 STRMADI
-617 DQSNNVFRQ
+617 DQSNNVFSQ

>member
-1 MPLCMRNNTKPMKRL
+1 MKPFFTAL
-16 FTSVFCILFITVSA
+16 FALTLLVANA
-30 QKHKDYWQQRIA
+30 QKHPDYWQQRID
-42 YTMNVSMNVEDYT
+42 YTMDVSMNVEDFTY
-55 FKGSSQIEYTNHSPD
+55 KGSSTVQYTNHSPD
-70 TLNRVFFHLYF
+70 TLTRVFFHLYF

-91 ARLQTVSDPDG
+91 ARLQSISDPDN
-102 RMLTKEKSSRISV
+102 RMVTENKESRISV
-115 LAENEAG
+115 LSEDEMG
-122 YLRVA
+122 YLRVT
-127 QVTQNQG
+127 QITQNQG
-134 VVLQTAH
+134 APLKTSH
-141 EETILVVDLE
+141 EETILVVDLQT
-151 APLLPKSTTTLNL
+151 PLLPQSSTTLNL
-164 DFEGRVPLQIRRSGR
+164 DFEGQVPLQIRRSGR
-179 NSEESVALSMS
+179 NSEEGVALSMS

-224 LTLDKSYTVAATGYL
+224 LTLDKNYTVAATGYL

-245 GHGYTDKEVR
+245 GHGYSDQEVR
-255 IRKNQEN
+255 IRKNQKN

-282 YVHDTLVTKD
+282 YVHDRLVTAD
-292 DVTLHFFYKNQ
+292 GVTLHFFYKNK
-303 PELVENWKNL
+303 PELAENWKNL
-313 QPKTDEAM
+313 QSKTEEAM
-321 TFFNQHI
+321 NFFNEHV
-328 GKYPYTQYSVVQGGD
+328 GKYPYKQYSVVQGGD

-359 FASLVGVMVH
+359 FPSLVGVMVH

-399 SLCMNSIME
+399 SLCMNSLMG

-420 GYYALVESGIEEP
+420 GYYALVESKMEEP
-433 QTTHSDRYDTN
+433 QTTHSDRYDKN

-462 GYVIGKDALE
+462 GYIIGKDALA
-472 KTLKRYYNDYKFT
+472 KTLKRYYADYQFT
-485 HPTPNDFISTA
+485 HPTPNDFIRTA

-510 FTQTTKTIDYSIVS
+510 FTKTTKTIDYAIES
-524 VTPISSGTVVELERI
+524 VKPGSSGASIELKRI
-539 GGMGMPIDLVVTLQD
+539 GGIGMPIDLVVSLND
-554 ESQRH
+554 GSQHH

-569 EKPNETE
+569 EKPNEHE
-576 LTRITLN
+576 LSRTVLS
-583 DWSWAQKNYSFVLSF
+583 DWSWAQQRYTFEVAHPLEN
-598 PVEGIKTIAIDP
+598 IKTIAIDP
-610 SARMADI
+610 STRMADI
-617 DQSNNVFRQ
+617 DQSNNVFSQ

>member
-1 MPLCMRNNTKPMKRL
+1 MKPFFTAL
-16 FTSVFCILFITVSA
+16 FALTLLAANA
-30 QKHKDYWQQRIA
+30 QKHPDYWQQRID
-42 YTMNVSMNVEDYT
+42 YTMDVSMNVEDFTY
-55 FKGSSQIEYTNHSPD
+55 KGSSTVQYTNHSPD
-70 TLNRVFFHLYF
+70 TLTRVFFHLYF

-91 ARLQTVSDPDG
+91 ARLQSISDPDN
-102 RMLTKEKSSRISV
+102 RMVTENKESRISV
-115 LAENEAG
+115 LSEDEMG
-122 YLRVA
+122 YLRVT
-127 QVTQNQG
+127 QITQNQG
-134 VVLQTAH
+134 APLKTLH
-141 EETILVVDLE
+141 EETILVVDLQT
-151 APLLPKSTTTLNL
+151 PLLPQSSTTLNL
-164 DFEGRVPLQIRRSGR
+164 DFEGQVPLQIRRSGR
-179 NSEESVALSMS
+179 NSEEGVALSMS

-245 GHGYTDKEVR
+245 GHGYSDQEVP
-255 IRKNQEN
+255 IRKNQKN

-282 YVHDTLVTKD
+282 YVHDRLVTAD
-292 DVTLHFFYKNQ
+292 DVTLHFFYKNR
-303 PELVENWKNL
+303 PELAENWKNL
-313 QPKTDEAM
+313 QPKTEEAM
-321 TFFNQHI
+321 NFFNEHV
-328 GKYPYTQYSVVQGGD
+328 GNYPYKQYSVVQGGD

-359 FASLVGVMVH
+359 FPSLVGVMVH

-399 SLCMNSIME
+399 SLCMNSLMG

-420 GYYALVESGIEEP
+420 GYYALVESKMEEP
-433 QTTHSDRYDTN
+433 QTTHSDRYDKN

-462 GYVIGKDALE
+462 GYIIGKDALA
-472 KTLKRYYNDYKFT
+472 KTLKRYYADYQFT
-485 HPTPNDFISTA
+485 HPTPNDFIRTA

-510 FTQTTKTIDYSIVS
+510 FTKTTKTIDYAIES
-524 VTPISSGTVVELERI
+524 VKPGSSGASIELKRI
-539 GGMGMPIDLVVTLQD
+539 GGIGMPIDLVVSLND
-554 ESQRH
+554 GSQHH

-569 EKPNETE
+569 EKPNEHE
-576 LTRITLN
+576 LSRTVLS
-583 DWSWAQKNYSFVLSF
+583 DWSWAQQRYTFEVAHPIEN
-598 PVEGIKTIAIDP
+598 IKTIAIDP
-610 SARMADI
+610 STRMADI
-617 DQSNNVFRQ
+617 DQSNNVFSQ

>member
-1 MPLCMRNNTKPMKRL
+1 MKSIL
-16 FTSVFCILFITVSA
+16 TSVFALVLLTAHA
-30 QKHKDYWQQRIA
+30 QKQPGYWQQRIDYA
-42 YTMNVSMNVEDYT
+42 MEVSMNVEDFTY
-55 FKGSSQIEYTNHSPD
+55 KGSSTVKYTNHSPD

-91 ARLQTVSDPDG
+91 ARLQSISDPDN
-102 RMLTKEKSSRISV
+102 RMVTENKESRISV
-115 LAENEAG
+115 LSEDEMG
-122 YLRVA
+122 YLAVT
-127 QVTQNQG
+127 QITQNQG
-134 VVLQTAH
+134 APLKTSH
-141 EETILVVDLE
+141 EETILVVDLQT
-151 APLLPKSTTTLNL
+151 PLLPQSSTTLTL
-164 DFEGRVPLQIRRSGR
+164 DFEGQVPLQIRRSGR
-179 NSEESVALSMS
+179 NSEEGVALSMS

-212 EFHGVWGDFDVK
+212 EFHGVWGNFDVK

-245 GHGYTDKEVR
+245 GHGYSDEEVR
-255 IRKNQEN
+255 IRKNQKN

-282 YVHDTLVTKD
+282 YVHDKLITAD
-292 DVTLHFFYKNQ
+292 DVTLHFFYKNK

-313 QPKTDEAM
+313 QPKTEEAM
-321 TFFNQHI
+321 NFFNEHI
-328 GKYPYTQYSVVQGGD
+328 GKYPYKQYSVVQGGD

-359 FASLVGVMVH
+359 FPSLVGVMVH

-399 SLCMNSIME
+399 SLCMNSLMG

-420 GYYALVESGIEEP
+420 GYYALVESKMEEP
-433 QTTHSDRYDTN
+433 QTTHSDRYDKN

-462 GYVIGKDALE
+462 GYIIGKDALA
-472 KTLKRYYNDYKFT
+472 KTLKRYYTDYQFT
-485 HPTPNDFISTA
+485 HPTPNDFIRTA

-510 FTQTTKTIDYSIVS
+510 FTKTTKTIDYAIES
-524 VTPISSGTVVELERI
+524 VKPGSTGAAIELKRL
-539 GGMGMPIDLVVTLQD
+539 GGIGMPIDLVVSLND
-554 ESQRH
+554 GSQHH

-569 EKPNETE
+569 EKPNEHE
-576 LTRITLN
+576 LARTVLS
-583 DWSWAQKNYSFVLSF
+583 DWSWAQQRYAFEVPYALESIQS
-598 PVEGIKTIAIDP
+598 IAIDP
-610 SARMADI
+610 STRMADI
-617 DQSNNVFRQ
+617 DQSNNVFSQ

>member
-1 MPLCMRNNTKPMKRL
+1 MKPFFTAL
-16 FTSVFCILFITVSA
+16 FALTLLVANA
-30 QKHKDYWQQRIA
+30 QKHPDYWQQRID
-42 YTMNVSMNVEDYT
+42 YTMDVSMNVEDFTY
-55 FKGSSQIEYTNHSPD
+55 KGRSTVQYTNHSPD

-91 ARLQTVSDPDG
+91 ARLQSISDPDN
-102 RMLTKEKSSRISV
+102 RMVTENKESRISV
-115 LAENEAG
+115 LSEDEMG
-122 YLRVA
+122 YLRVT
-127 QVTQNQG
+127 QITQNQG
-134 VVLQTAH
+134 APLKASH
-141 EETILVVDLE
+141 EETILVVDLQT
-151 APLLPKSTTTLNL
+151 PLLPQSSTTLNL
-164 DFEGRVPLQIRRSGR
+164 DFEGQVPLQIRRSGR
-179 NSEESVALSMS
+179 NSEEGVALSMS

-245 GHGYTDKEVR
+245 GHGYSDQEVR
-255 IRKNQEN
+255 IRKNQKN

-282 YVHDTLVTKD
+282 YVHDRLVTAD
-292 DVTLHFFYKNQ
+292 DVTLHFFYKNK
-303 PELVENWKNL
+303 PELAENWKNL
-313 QPKTDEAM
+313 QPKTEEAM
-321 TFFNQHI
+321 NFFNEHV
-328 GKYPYTQYSVVQGGD
+328 GNYPYKQYSVVQGGD

-359 FASLVGVMVH
+359 FPSLVGVMVH

-399 SLCMNSIME
+399 SLCMNSLMG

-420 GYYALVESGIEEP
+420 GYYALVESKMEEP
-433 QTTHSDRYDTN
+433 QTTHSDRYDKN

-462 GYVIGKDALE
+462 GYIIGKDALA
-472 KTLKRYYNDYKFT
+472 KTLKLYYADYQFT
-485 HPTPNDFISTA
+485 HPTPNDFIRTA

-510 FTQTTKTIDYSIVS
+510 FTKTTKTIDYAIES
-524 VTPISSGTVVELERI
+524 VKPGSSGAAIELKRI
-539 GGMGMPIDLVVTLQD
+539 GGIGMPIDLVVSLND
-554 ESQRH
+554 GSQHH

-569 EKPNETE
+569 EKPNEHE
-576 LTRITLN
+576 LSRTVLS
-583 DWSWAQKNYSFVLSF
+583 DWSWAQQRYTFEVPHPLEN
-598 PVEGIKTIAIDP
+598 IKTIAIDP
-610 SARMADI
+610 STRMADI
-617 DQSNNVFRQ
+617 DQSNNVFSQ

>member
-1 MPLCMRNNTKPMKRL
+1 MKPFFTAL
-16 FTSVFCILFITVSA
+16 FALTLLVANA
-30 QKHKDYWQQRIA
+30 QKHPDYWQQRID
-42 YTMNVSMNVEDYT
+42 YTMDVSMNVEDFTY
-55 FKGSSQIEYTNHSPD
+55 KGSSTVQYTNHSPD
-70 TLNRVFFHLYF
+70 TLTRVFFHLYF

-91 ARLQTVSDPDG
+91 ARLQSISDPDN
-102 RMLTKEKSSRISV
+102 RMVTENKESRISV
-115 LAENEAG
+115 LSENEMG

-127 QVTQNQG
+127 QITQNQG
-134 VVLQTAH
+134 APLKTSH
-141 EETILVVDLE
+141 EETILVVDLQT
-151 APLLPKSTTTLNL
+151 PLLPQSSTILNL
-164 DFEGRVPLQIRRSGR
+164 DFEGQVPLQIRRSGR
-179 NSEESVALSMS
+179 NSEEGVALSMS

-224 LTLDKSYTVAATGYL
+224 LTLDKNYTVAATGYL

-245 GHGYTDKEVR
+245 GHGYSDQEVR
-255 IRKNQEN
+255 IRKNQKN

-282 YVHDTLVTKD
+282 YIHDRLVTAD
-292 DVTLHFFYKNQ
+292 DVTLHFFYKNK
-303 PELVENWKNL
+303 PELAENWKNL
-313 QPKTDEAM
+313 QPKTEEAM
-321 TFFNQHI
+321 NFFNEHV
-328 GKYPYTQYSVVQGGD
+328 GNYPYKQYSVVQGGD

-359 FASLVGVMVH
+359 FPSLVGVMVH

-399 SLCMNSIME
+399 SLCMNSLMG

-420 GYYALVESGIEEP
+420 GYYALVESKMEEP
-433 QTTHSDRYDTN
+433 QTTHSDRYDKN

-462 GYVIGKDALE
+462 GYIIGKDALAE
-472 KTLKRYYNDYKFT
+472 TLKRYYADYQFT
-485 HPTPNDFISTA
+485 HPTPNDFIRTA

-510 FTQTTKTIDYSIVS
+510 FTKTTKTIDYAIELVK
-524 VTPISSGTVVELERI
+524 PGSSGASIELKRI
-539 GGMGMPIDLVVTLQD
+539 GGIGMPIDLVVSLND
-554 ESQRH
+554 GSQHH

-569 EKPNETE
+569 EKPNEHE
-576 LTRITLN
+576 LSRTVLS
-583 DWSWAQKNYSFVLSF
+583 DWSWAQQRYTFEVAHPLEN
-598 PVEGIKTIAIDP
+598 IKTIAIDP
-610 SARMADI
+610 STRMADI
-617 DQSNNVFRQ
+617 DQSNNVFSQ

>member
-1 MPLCMRNNTKPMKRL
+1 MKPFFTAL
-16 FTSVFCILFITVSA
+16 FALTLLVANA
-30 QKHKDYWQQRIA
+30 QKHPDYWQQRID
-42 YTMNVSMNVEDYT
+42 YTMDVSMNVEDFTY
-55 FKGSSQIEYTNHSPD
+55 KGRSTVQYTNHSPD

-91 ARLQTVSDPDG
+91 ARLQSISDPDN
-102 RMLTKEKSSRISV
+102 RMVTENKESRISV
-115 LAENEAG
+115 LSEDEMG
-122 YLRVA
+122 YLRVT
-127 QVTQNQG
+127 QITQNQG
-134 VVLQTAH
+134 APLRASH
-141 EETILVVDLE
+141 EETILVVDLQ
-151 APLLPKSTTTLNL
+151 APLLPQSSTTLNL
-164 DFEGRVPLQIRRSGR
+164 DFEGQVPLQIRRSGR
-179 NSEESVALSMS
+179 NSEEGVALSMS

-245 GHGYTDKEVR
+245 GHGYSEQEVR
-255 IRKNQEN
+255 IRKNQKN

-282 YVHDTLVTKD
+282 YVHDRLVTAD
-292 DVTLHFFYKNQ
+292 DVTLHFFYKNK
-303 PELVENWKNL
+303 PELAENWKNL
-313 QPKTDEAM
+313 QPKTEEAM
-321 TFFNQHI
+321 NFFNKHV
-328 GKYPYTQYSVVQGGD
+328 GKYPYKQYSVVQGGD

-359 FASLVGVMVH
+359 FPSLVGVMVH

-399 SLCMNSIME
+399 SLCMNSLMG

-420 GYYALVESGIEEP
+420 GYYALVESKMEEP
-433 QTTHSDRYDTN
+433 QTTHSDRYDKN

-462 GYVIGKDALE
+462 GYIIGKDALA
-472 KTLKRYYNDYKFT
+472 KTLKRYYADYQFT
-485 HPTPNDFISTA
+485 HPTPNDFIRTA

-510 FTQTTKTIDYSIVS
+510 FTKTTKTIDYAIELVK
-524 VTPISSGTVVELERI
+524 PGSSGASIELKRI
-539 GGMGMPIDLVVTLQD
+539 GGIGMPIDLVVSLND
-554 ESQRH
+554 GSQHH

-569 EKPNETE
+569 EKPNEHE
-576 LTRITLN
+576 LSRTVLS
-583 DWSWAQKNYSFVLSF
+583 DWSWAQQRYTFEVAHPLEN
-598 PVEGIKTIAIDP
+598 IKTIAIDP
-610 SARMADI
+610 STRMADI
-617 DQSNNVFRQ
+617 DQSNNVFSQ

>member
-1 MPLCMRNNTKPMKRL
+1 MKPFFTAL
-16 FTSVFCILFITVSA
+16 FTLTLLAANA
-30 QKHKDYWQQRIA
+30 QKHPDYWQQRID
-42 YTMNVSMNVEDYT
+42 YTMDVSMNVEDFTY
-55 FKGSSQIEYTNHSPD
+55 KGSSTVQYTNHSPD
-70 TLNRVFFHLYF
+70 TLTRVFFHLYF

-91 ARLQTVSDPDG
+91 ARLQSISDPDN
-102 RMLTKEKSSRISV
+102 RMVTENKESRISV
-115 LAENEAG
+115 LSEDEMG

-127 QVTQNQG
+127 QITQNQG
-134 VVLQTAH
+134 APLKTSH
-141 EETILVVDLE
+141 EETILVVDLQT
-151 APLLPKSTTTLNL
+151 PLLPQSSTTLNL
-164 DFEGRVPLQIRRSGR
+164 DFEGQVPLQIRRSGR
-179 NSEESVALSMS
+179 NSEEGVALSMS

-224 LTLDKSYTVAATGYL
+224 LTLDKNYTVAATGYL

-245 GHGYTDKEVR
+245 GHGYSDQEVR
-255 IRKNQEN
+255 IRKNQKN

-282 YVHDTLVTKD
+282 YVHDRLVTAA
-292 DVTLHFFYKNQ
+292 DVTLHFFYKNK
-303 PELVENWKNL
+303 PELAENWKNL
-313 QPKTDEAM
+313 QSKTEEAM
-321 TFFNQHI
+321 NFFNKHV
-328 GKYPYTQYSVVQGGD
+328 GKYPYKQYSVVQGGD

-359 FASLVGVMVH
+359 FPSLVGVMVH

-399 SLCMNSIME
+399 SLCMNSLME

-420 GYYALVESGIEEP
+420 GYYALVESKMEEP
-433 QTTHSDRYDTN
+433 QTTHSDRYDKN

-462 GYVIGKDALE
+462 GYIIGKEALAE
-472 KTLKRYYNDYKFT
+472 TLKRYYADYQFT
-485 HPTPNDFISTA
+485 HPTPNDFIRTA

-510 FTQTTKTIDYSIVS
+510 FTKTTKTIDYAIESVKPGSTGASI
-524 VTPISSGTVVELERI
+524 ELKRI
-539 GGMGMPIDLVVTLQD
+539 GGIGMPIDLVVSLND
-554 ESQRH
+554 GSQHH

-569 EKPNETE
+569 EKPNEHE
-576 LTRITLN
+576 LSRTVLS
-583 DWSWAQKNYSFVLSF
+583 DWSWAQQRYTFEVAHPLEN
-598 PVEGIKTIAIDP
+598 IKTIAIDP
-610 SARMADI
+610 STRMTDI
-617 DQSNNVFRQ
+617 DQSNNVFSQ

>member
-1 MPLCMRNNTKPMKRL
+1 MKPL
-16 FTSVFCILFITVSA
+16 FTALFTLTLLAANA
-30 QKHKDYWQQRIA
+30 QKHPDYWQQRID
-42 YTMNVSMNVEDYT
+42 YTMDVSMNVEDFTY
-55 FKGSSQIEYTNHSPD
+55 KGRSTVQYTNHSPD
-70 TLNRVFFHLYF
+70 TLTRVFFHLYF

-91 ARLQTVSDPDG
+91 ARLQSISDPDN
-102 RMLTKEKSSRISV
+102 RMVTENKESRISV
-115 LAENEAG
+115 LSEDEMG

-127 QVTQNQG
+127 QITQNQG
-134 VVLQTAH
+134 APLKTSH
-141 EETILVVDLE
+141 EETILVVDLQT
-151 APLLPKSTTTLNL
+151 PLLPQSSTTLNL
-164 DFEGRVPLQIRRSGR
+164 DFEGQVPLQIRRSGR
-179 NSEESVALSMS
+179 DSEEGVALSMS

-245 GHGYTDKEVR
+245 GHGYSDQEVR
-255 IRKNQEN
+255 IRKNQKN

-282 YVHDTLVTKD
+282 YIHDRLVTAD
-292 DVTLHFFYKNQ
+292 DVTLHFFYKNK
-303 PELVENWKNL
+303 PELAENWKNL
-313 QPKTDEAM
+313 QPKTEEAM
-321 TFFNQHI
+321 NFFNEHV
-328 GKYPYTQYSVVQGGD
+328 GNYPYKQYSVVQGGD

-359 FASLVGVMVH
+359 FPSLVGVMVH

-399 SLCMNSIME
+399 SLCMNSLMG

-420 GYYALVESGIEEP
+420 GYYALVESKMEEP
-433 QTTHSDRYDTN
+433 QTTHSDRYDKN

-462 GYVIGKDALE
+462 GYIIGKDALA
-472 KTLKRYYNDYKFT
+472 KTLKRYYADYQFT
-485 HPTPNDFISTA
+485 HPTPNDFIRTA

-510 FTQTTKTIDYSIVS
+510 FTKTTKTIDYAIELVK
-524 VTPISSGTVVELERI
+524 PGSSGASIELKRI
-539 GGMGMPIDLVVTLQD
+539 GGIGMPIDLVVSLND
-554 ESQRH
+554 GSQHH

-569 EKPNETE
+569 EKPNEHE
-576 LTRITLN
+576 LSRTVLS
-583 DWSWAQKNYSFVLSF
+583 DWSWAQQRYTFEVAHPLEN
-598 PVEGIKTIAIDP
+598 IKTIAIDP
-610 SARMADI
+610 STRMADI
-617 DQSNNVFRQ
+617 DQSNNVFSQ

>member
-1 MPLCMRNNTKPMKRL
+1 MKPFFTAL
-16 FTSVFCILFITVSA
+16 FALTLLVANA
-30 QKHKDYWQQRIA
+30 QKHPDYWQQRID
-42 YTMNVSMNVEDYT
+42 YTMDVSMNVEDFTY
-55 FKGSSQIEYTNHSPD
+55 KGRSTVQYTNHSPD

-91 ARLQTVSDPDG
+91 ARLQSISDPDN
-102 RMLTKEKSSRISV
+102 RMVTENKESRISV
-115 LAENEAG
+115 LSEDEMG
-122 YLRVA
+122 YLRVT
-127 QVTQNQG
+127 QITQNQG
-134 VVLQTAH
+134 APLKASH
-141 EETILVVDLE
+141 EETILVVDLQT
-151 APLLPKSTTTLNL
+151 PLLPQSSTTLNL
-164 DFEGRVPLQIRRSGR
+164 DFEGQVPLQIRRSGR
-179 NSEESVALSMS
+179 NSEEGVALSMS

-245 GHGYTDKEVR
+245 GHGYSDQEVR
-255 IRKNQEN
+255 IRKNQKN

-282 YVHDTLVTKD
+282 YVHDRLVTAD
-292 DVTLHFFYKNQ
+292 DVTLHFFYKNK
-303 PELVENWKNL
+303 PELAENWKNL
-313 QPKTDEAM
+313 QPKTEEAM
-321 TFFNQHI
+321 NFFNEHV
-328 GKYPYTQYSVVQGGD
+328 GNYPYKQYSVVQGGD

-359 FASLVGVMVH
+359 FPSLVGVMVH

-399 SLCMNSIME
+399 SLCMNSLMG
-408 RNQEHPYAGSYR
+408 RNQERPYAGSYR
-420 GYYALVESGIEEP
+420 GYYALVESKMEEP
-433 QTTHSDRYDTN
+433 QTTHSDRYDKN

-462 GYVIGKDALE
+462 GYIIGKDALA
-472 KTLKRYYNDYKFT
+472 KTLKRYYADYQFT
-485 HPTPNDFISTA
+485 HPTPNDFIRTA

-510 FTQTTKTIDYSIVS
+510 FTKTTKTIDYAIES
-524 VTPISSGTVVELERI
+524 VKPGSSGAAIELKRI
-539 GGMGMPIDLVVTLQD
+539 GGIGMPIDLVVSLND
-554 ESQRH
+554 GSQHH

-564 TEMRA
+564 TEIRA
-569 EKPNETE
+569 EKPNEHE
-576 LTRITLN
+576 LSRTVLS
-583 DWSWAQKNYSFVLSF
+583 DWSWAQQRYTFEVPHPLEN
-598 PVEGIKTIAIDP
+598 IKTIAIDP
-610 SARMADI
+610 STRMADI
-617 DQSNNVFRQ
+617 DQSNNVFSQ

>member
-1 MPLCMRNNTKPMKRL
+1 MKPFFTAL
-16 FTSVFCILFITVSA
+16 FALTLLVANA
-30 QKHKDYWQQRIA
+30 QKHPDYWQQRID
-42 YTMNVSMNVEDYT
+42 YTMDVSMNVEDFTY
-55 FKGSSQIEYTNHSPD
+55 KGSSTVQYTNHSPD
-70 TLNRVFFHLYF
+70 TLTRVFFHLYF

-91 ARLQTVSDPDG
+91 ARLQSISDPDN
-102 RMLTKEKSSRISV
+102 RMVTENKESRISV
-115 LAENEAG
+115 LSEDEMG
-122 YLRVA
+122 YLRVT
-127 QVTQNQG
+127 QITQNQG
-134 VVLQTAH
+134 APLKASH
-141 EETILVVDLE
+141 EETILVVDLQT
-151 APLLPKSTTTLNL
+151 PLLPQSSTILNL
-164 DFEGRVPLQIRRSGR
+164 DFEGQVPLQIRRSGR
-179 NSEESVALSMS
+179 NSEEGVALSMS

-245 GHGYTDKEVR
+245 GHGYSDQEVR
-255 IRKNQEN
+255 IRKNQKN

-282 YVHDTLVTKD
+282 YIHDRLVTAD
-292 DVTLHFFYKNQ
+292 DVTLHFFYKNK
-303 PELVENWKNL
+303 PELAENWKNL
-313 QPKTDEAM
+313 QPKTEEAM
-321 TFFNQHI
+321 NFFNEHV
-328 GKYPYTQYSVVQGGD
+328 GNYPYKQYSVVQGGD

-359 FASLVGVMVH
+359 FPSLVGVMVH

-399 SLCMNSIME
+399 SLCMNSLMG

-420 GYYALVESGIEEP
+420 GYYALVESKMEEP
-433 QTTHSDRYDTN
+433 QTTHSDRYDKN

-462 GYVIGKDALE
+462 GYIIGKDALAE
-472 KTLKRYYNDYKFT
+472 TLKRYYADYQFT
-485 HPTPNDFISTA
+485 HPAPNDFIRTA

-510 FTQTTKTIDYSIVS
+510 FTKTTKTIDYAIELVK
-524 VTPISSGTVVELERI
+524 PGSSGASIELKRI
-539 GGMGMPIDLVVTLQD
+539 GGIGMPIDLVVSLND
-554 ESQRH
+554 GSQHH

-569 EKPNETE
+569 EKPNEHE
-576 LTRITLN
+576 LSRTVLS
-583 DWSWAQKNYSFVLSF
+583 DWSWAQQRYTFEVAHPLEN
-598 PVEGIKTIAIDP
+598 IKTIAIDP
-610 SARMADI
+610 STRMADI
-617 DQSNNVFRQ
+617 DQSNNVFSQ

>member
-1 MPLCMRNNTKPMKRL
+1 MKPFFTAL
-16 FTSVFCILFITVSA
+16 FALTLLVANA
-30 QKHKDYWQQRIA
+30 QKHPDYWQQRID
-42 YTMNVSMNVEDYT
+42 YTMDVSMNVEDFTY
-55 FKGSSQIEYTNHSPD
+55 KGSSTVQYTNHSPD
-70 TLNRVFFHLYF
+70 TLTRVFFHLYF

-91 ARLQTVSDPDG
+91 ARLQSISDPDN
-102 RMLTKEKSSRISV
+102 RMVTENKESRISV
-115 LAENEAG
+115 LSEDEMG
-122 YLRVA
+122 YLRVT
-127 QVTQNQG
+127 QITQNQG
-134 VVLQTAH
+134 APLKASH
-141 EETILVVDLE
+141 EETILVVDLQT
-151 APLLPKSTTTLNL
+151 PLLPQSSTILNL
-164 DFEGRVPLQIRRSGR
+164 DFEGQVPLQIRRSGR
-179 NSEESVALSMS
+179 NSEEGVALSMS

-224 LTLDKSYTVAATGYL
+224 LTLDKNYTVAATGYL

-245 GHGYTDKEVR
+245 GHGYSDQEVR
-255 IRKNQEN
+255 IRKNQKN

-282 YVHDTLVTKD
+282 YVHDRLVTAD
-292 DVTLHFFYKNQ
+292 DVTLHFFYKNK
-303 PELVENWKNL
+303 PELAENWKNL
-313 QPKTDEAM
+313 QSKTEEAM
-321 TFFNQHI
+321 NFFNEHV
-328 GKYPYTQYSVVQGGD
+328 GNYPYKQYSVVQGGD

-359 FASLVGVMVH
+359 FPSLVGVMVH

-399 SLCMNSIME
+399 SLCMNSLMG

-420 GYYALVESGIEEP
+420 GYYALVESKMEEP
-433 QTTHSDRYDTN
+433 QTTHSDRYDKN

-462 GYVIGKDALE
+462 GYIIGKDALAE
-472 KTLKRYYNDYKFT
+472 TLKRYYADYQFT
-485 HPTPNDFISTA
+485 HPTPNDFIRTA

-510 FTQTTKTIDYSIVS
+510 FTKTTKTIDYAIELVK
-524 VTPISSGTVVELERI
+524 PGSSGAAIELKRI
-539 GGMGMPIDLVVTLQD
+539 GGIGMPIDLVVSLND
-554 ESQRH
+554 GSQHH

-569 EKPNETE
+569 EKPNEHE
-576 LTRITLN
+576 LSRTVLS
-583 DWSWAQKNYSFVLSF
+583 DWSWAQQRYTFEVAHPLEN
-598 PVEGIKTIAIDP
+598 IKTIAIDP
-610 SARMADI
+610 STRMADI
-617 DQSNNVFRQ
+617 DQSNNVFSQ

>member
-1 MPLCMRNNTKPMKRL
+1 MKPFFTAL
-16 FTSVFCILFITVSA
+16 FALTLLVANA
-30 QKHKDYWQQRIA
+30 QKHPDYWQQRID
-42 YTMNVSMNVEDYT
+42 YTMDVSMNVEDFTY
-55 FKGSSQIEYTNHSPD
+55 KGRSTVQYTNHSPD

-91 ARLQTVSDPDG
+91 ARLQSISDPDN
-102 RMLTKEKSSRISV
+102 RMVTENKESRISV
-115 LAENEAG
+115 LSEDEMG
-122 YLRVA
+122 YLRVT
-127 QVTQNQG
+127 QITQNKG
-134 VVLQTAH
+134 APLKASH
-141 EETILVVDLE
+141 EETILVVDLQT
-151 APLLPKSTTTLNL
+151 PLLPQSSTTLNL
-164 DFEGRVPLQIRRSGR
+164 DFEGQVPLQIRRSGR
-179 NSEESVALSMS
+179 NSEEGVALSMS

-245 GHGYTDKEVR
+245 GHGYSDQEVR
-255 IRKNQEN
+255 IRKNQKN

-282 YVHDTLVTKD
+282 YVHDRLVTAD
-292 DVTLHFFYKNQ
+292 DVTLHFFYKNK
-303 PELVENWKNL
+303 PELAENWKNL
-313 QPKTDEAM
+313 QPKTEEAM
-321 TFFNQHI
+321 NFFNEHV
-328 GKYPYTQYSVVQGGD
+328 GNYPYKQYSVVQGGD

-359 FASLVGVMVH
+359 FPSLVGVMVH

-399 SLCMNSIME
+399 SLCMNSLMG
-408 RNQEHPYAGSYR
+408 RNQERPYAGSYR
-420 GYYALVESGIEEP
+420 GYYALVESKMEEP
-433 QTTHSDRYDTN
+433 QTTHSDRYDKN

-462 GYVIGKDALE
+462 GYIIGKDALA
-472 KTLKRYYNDYKFT
+472 KTLKRYYADYQFT
-485 HPTPNDFISTA
+485 HPTPNDFIRTA

-510 FTQTTKTIDYSIVS
+510 FTKTTKTIDYAIES
-524 VTPISSGTVVELERI
+524 VKPGSSGAAIELKRI
-539 GGMGMPIDLVVTLQD
+539 GGIGMPIDLVVSLND
-554 ESQRH
+554 GSQHH

-564 TEMRA
+564 TEIRA
-569 EKPNETE
+569 EKPNEHE
-576 LTRITLN
+576 LSRTVLS
-583 DWSWAQKNYSFVLSF
+583 DWSWAQQRYTFEVPHPLEN
-598 PVEGIKTIAIDP
+598 IKTIAIDP
-610 SARMADI
+610 STRMADI
-617 DQSNNVFRQ
+617 DQSNNVFSQ